1 MSTSVTSSF
10 SEESVL
16 DRLTRFAN
24 ILRLCSENN
33 EDASIA
39 RAVKILDKLAA
50 VSGYLLTIMMIGL
63 IITLFMDLSYIC
75 VHMITIYCVLIV
87 TISYLLTTT
96 IQLKEAVSEELLR
109 SSGIGKVV
117 SVVLRKHPHADIS
130 ERASALRTAWMAMV
144 VSSAL

>member
-33 EDASIA
+33 EYASIA

-50 VSGYLLTIMMIGL
+50 VSGYIIYYVIMMIGL
-63 IITLFMDLSYIC
+63 IITLFMELSSTC

-87 TISYLLTTT
+87 TIYYHLL
-96 IQLKEAVSEELLR
+96 LYS
-109 SSGIGKVV
+109 
-117 SVVLRKHPHADIS
+117 
-130 ERASALRTAWMAMV
+130 
-144 VSSAL
+144 

>member
-96 IQLKEAVSEELLR
+96 I
-109 SSGIGKVV
+109 
-117 SVVLRKHPHADIS
+117 
-130 ERASALRTAWMAMV
+130 
-144 VSSAL
+144 